1 MVKKGTL
8 AMSNLITVIL
18 VIIGTIIAYLLAKWL
33 YKRIYTPL
41 LLPVA
46 VATFIIIIFLIIF
59 DISYD
64 TYMIGG
70 EWINAFLGPAV
81 VALAYPLYQNRDIL
95 RKLLVPLL
103 FGTVVGSFIGVIT
116 GAFLTKILG
125 FNEEIIY
132 SITPKSVT
140 TPVAM
145 DISSSLGGID
155 SLAAVFVMI
164 AGISGAMFSTYAF
177 QAFKLTNPVG
187 RGVGLG
193 SASHAIGTAKA
204 LENSQLEGSI
214 STIAM
219 ILSAVF
225 VSIITPFIIK
235 FFI

>member
-1 MVKKGTL
+1 MNDFIII
-8 AMSNLITVIL
+8 AL
-18 VIIGTIIAYLLAKWL
+18 VIIGTIIAYLFAKWL

-46 VATFIIIIFLIIF
+46 VATFVIIIFLIIF
-59 DISYD
+59 NISYD

-81 VALAYPLYQNRDIL
+81 VALAFPLYQNREIL
-95 RKLLVPLL
+95 KKLLAPLL
-103 FGTVVGSFIGVIT
+103 VGSVVGSFIGVIT
-116 GAFLTKILG
+116 GALLTKVLG
-125 FNEEIIY
+125 FNEEMIY

-145 DISSSLGGID
+145 DISASLGGID

-164 AGISGAMFSTYAF
+164 AGISGAMFSTYVF
-177 QAFKLTNPVG
+177 NVSRLTNPVG

-193 SASHAIGTAKA
+193 SASHAVGTAKA

-214 STIAM
+214 STISM

-225 VSIITPFIIK
+225 VSVITPFVSLL
-235 FFI
+235 FI

>member
-1 MVKKGTL
+1 MNDL
-8 AMSNLITVIL
+8 LTVIL
-18 VIIGTIIAYLLAKWL
+18 IVIGTIFAYLIAKWL

-46 VATFIIIIFLIIF
+46 VATLLIIIFLVLF
-59 DISYD
+59 NVSYE

-70 EWINAFLGPAV
+70 KWIHAFLGPAV
-81 VALAYPLYQNRDIL
+81 VALAYPLYQNRSIL
-95 RKLLVPLL
+95 KRLAIPLV
-103 FGTVVGSFIGVIT
+103 FGTLIGSIVGVVTGVYLTKVVGFDE
-116 GAFLTKILG
+116 A
-125 FNEEIIY
+125 IIY
-132 SITPKSVT
+132 SLTPKSVT

-145 DISSSLGGID
+145 DISDTLGGID

-164 AGISGAMFSTYAF
+164 AGISGAMISTYVF
-177 QAFKLTNPVG
+177 NVFRLKHPVG

-204 LENSQLEGSI
+204 LESSQLEGSI

-225 VSIITPFIIK
+225 VSIITPFVIK
-235 FFI
+235 IFL